1 VIDPKS
7 DNLPKSLVI
16 LGGGTAGWMA
26 AALFS
31 RALGRRCAI
40 TLVESEAIGT
50 VGVGE
55 ATIPPIRGFNQ
66 TLGLDEREFLRE
78 TKGAY
83 KLGIEFHGWTR
94 PGETY
99 FHPFGVYGVAPDPGY
114 FHQYWLKLTAQN
126 RAGPL
131 DDYSL
136 CAQAARRGRFG
147 QQSTDPRSPLST
159 FGSAFH
165 FDAGLYARYL
175 RGHAEARGVKRIEGK
190 IASVQQHGET
200 GDVTGLTLESGQAI
214 EGDLFIDCSG
224 FRGLL
229 IEGALQTG
237 YDDWTHWLPCDR
249 AVAVPCANGGD
260 FTPYTRS
267 TADAA
272 GWRWRIPLQH
282 RIGNGYVYSSRH
294 IDDEAA
300 AARLMA
306 NLDGEAQADPRFLRF
321 TTGRR
326 KLPWNRNVVA
336 LGLASGFL
344 EPLESTSIHL
354 IQTAIIRL
362 LNLLPIGG
370 DDVVA
375 RDEYNRLTIQEME
388 HIRDF
393 IILHYFINGRSGPL
407 WEACRAMSVPES
419 LHRKLEVFRSRGRV
433 VQLPDELFAEASW
446 IAVLLGQG
454 VTPHGYEP
462 MADARDPAD
471 VARRMAGMKNHI
483 AKVVAQM
490 PTHAA
495 FISEH
500 CRAPS

>member
-1 VIDPKS
+1 MGQGAPRRVVI
-7 DNLPKSLVI
+7 V
-16 LGGGTAGWMA
+16 GGGTAGWMA
-26 AALFS
+26 AAAF
-31 RALGRRCAI
+31 A
-40 TLVESEAIGT
+40 TLLKGSYGPVTLIESEEIGT

-55 ATIPPIRGFNQ
+55 ATVPPIRFFNQ
-66 TLGLDEREFLRE
+66 LLGLDENAFL
-78 TKGAY
+78 KAAQGSF
-83 KLGIEFHGWTR
+83 KLGIQFDGWAGEGTR
-94 PGETY
+94 Y
-99 FHPFGVYGVAPDPGY
+99 LHPFGTYGAPIDGLS
-114 FHQYWLKLTAQN
+114 FHQHWLSQKAQ
-126 RAGPL
+126 GDTSEL
-131 DDYSL
+131 DDY
-136 CAQAARRGRFG
+136 CVAAVAAREGRFSRG
-147 QQSTDPRSPLST
+147 DGDPRSVFST
-159 FGSAFH
+159 FGYAFH
-165 FDAGLYARYL
+165 FDAGLYARHL
-175 RGHAEARGVKRIEGK
+175 RGHAEARGVARIEGK
-190 IASVQQHGET
+190 IASVQQHDET
-200 GDVTGLTLESGQAI
+200 GDVTGVTLESGQAI
-214 EGDLFIDCSG
+214 AGDLFIDCSG

-229 IEGALQTG
+229 IEGALNTG

-306 NLDGEAQADPRFLRF
+306 NLDGQAQADPRFLRF

-370 DDVVA
+370 DDAVA

-407 WEACRAMSVPES
+407 WEACRAMSVPDS
-419 LHRKLEVFRSRGRV
+419 LHRKLEVYRSRGRV

-446 IAVLLGQG
+446 IAVLLGQR
-454 VTPHGYEP
+454 VTPQGYEP

-483 AKVVAQM
+483 AKVVAKM

>member
-1 VIDPKS
+1 MGQGAPRRVVI
-7 DNLPKSLVI
+7 V
-16 LGGGTAGWMA
+16 GGGTAGWMA
-26 AALFS
+26 AAAF
-31 RALGRRCAI
+31 A
-40 TLVESEAIGT
+40 TLLKGSYGPVTLIESEEIGT

-55 ATIPPIRGFNQ
+55 ATVPPIRFFNQ
-66 TLGLDEREFLRE
+66 LLGLDENDFLKA
-78 TKGAY
+78 TQGSF
-83 KLGIEFHGWTR
+83 KLGIQFDGWAGEGTR
-94 PGETY
+94 Y
-99 FHPFGVYGVAPDPGY
+99 LHPFGTYGAPIDGLS
-114 FHQYWLKLTAQN
+114 FHQHWLSQ
-126 RAGPL
+126 RARGDASAL
-131 DDYSL
+131 DDY
-136 CAQAARRGRFG
+136 CVAAVAARENRFSRGDG
-147 QQSTDPRSPLST
+147 DPRSVYST
-159 FGSAFH
+159 FGYAFH

-200 GDVTGLTLESGQAI
+200 GDVTGVTLESGQAI

-249 AVAVPCANGGD
+249 AVAVPCANGGE

-407 WEACRAMSVPES
+407 WEACRAMSVPDS

>member
-1 VIDPKS
+1 MAQGAPRRVVI
-7 DNLPKSLVI
+7 V
-16 LGGGTAGWMA
+16 GGGTAGWMA
-26 AALFS
+26 AAAFATLLKG
-31 RALGRRCAI
+31 AYGPI
-40 TLVESEAIGT
+40 TLVESEEIGT

-55 ATIPPIRGFNQ
+55 ATVPPIRFFNQ
-66 TLGLDEREFLRE
+66 LLGLDENAFLKA
-78 TKGAY
+78 TQGSF
-83 KLGIEFHGWTR
+83 KLGIQFDGWA
-94 PGETY
+94 GEGKRY
-99 FHPFGVYGVAPDPGY
+99 LHPFGTYGAPIDGLS
-114 FHQYWLKLTAQN
+114 FHQHWLSQ
-126 RAGPL
+126 RARGDASEL
-131 DDYSL
+131 DDY
-136 CAQAARRGRFG
+136 CVAAVAARENRFSRGDG
-147 QQSTDPRSPLST
+147 DPRSVFST
-159 FGSAFH
+159 FGYAFH

-175 RGHAEARGVKRIEGK
+175 RGHAEARGVTRIEGK
-190 IASVQQHGET
+190 IATVQQHGET
-200 GDVTGLTLESGQAI
+200 GDVTGVTLESGQAV

-229 IEGALQTG
+229 IEGALKTG

-249 AVAVPCANGGD
+249 AVAVPCANGGE

-294 IDDEAA
+294 VSDEAA
-300 AARLMA
+300 AARLLA

-326 KLPWNRNVVA
+326 KQFWNRNVVA

-362 LNLLPIGG
+362 LNLLPLGP

-407 WEACRAMSVPES
+407 WEACRGMPVPDS
-419 LHRKLEVFRSRGRV
+419 LHRKLEVFRARGRV
-433 VQLPDELFAEASW
+433 VQLTDELFAEASW
-446 IAVLLGQG
+446 IAVLMGQG
-454 VTPHGYEP
+454 VMPTGHEP
-462 MADARDPAD
+462 MADVRDPAD

-483 AKVVAQM
+483 ARVVSQM

>member
-1 VIDPKS
+1 MGQGAPRRVVI
-7 DNLPKSLVI
+7 V
-16 LGGGTAGWMA
+16 GGGTAGWMA
-26 AALFS
+26 AAAF
-31 RALGRRCAI
+31 A
-40 TLVESEAIGT
+40 TLLKGSYGPVTLIESEEIGT

-55 ATIPPIRGFNQ
+55 ATVPPIRFFNQ
-66 TLGLDEREFLRE
+66 LLGLDENDFLKA
-78 TKGAY
+78 TQGSF
-83 KLGIEFHGWTR
+83 KLGIQFDGWA
-94 PGETY
+94 GEGRRY
-99 FHPFGVYGVAPDPGY
+99 LHPFGTYGAPIDGLS
-114 FHQYWLKLTAQN
+114 FHQHWLSQ
-126 RAGPL
+126 RARGDTSAL
-131 DDYSL
+131 DDY
-136 CAQAARRGRFG
+136 CVAAVAAREGRFSRG
-147 QQSTDPRSPLST
+147 DGDPRSVFST
-159 FGSAFH
+159 FGYAFH

-175 RGHAEARGVKRIEGK
+175 RGHAETRGVARIEGK

-200 GDVTGLTLESGQAI
+200 GDVTGVTLESGQAI

-229 IEGALQTG
+229 IEGALRTG

-249 AVAVPCANGGD
+249 AVAVPCANGGE

-294 IDDEAA
+294 IGDEDAA
-300 AARLMA
+300 KVLMES
-306 NLDGEAQADPRFLRF
+306 LDGQAQADPRFLRF

-375 RDEYNRLTIQEME
+375 RDEYNRLTIQEVE

-407 WEACRAMSVPES
+407 WEACRAMSVPDS

-454 VTPHGYEP
+454 VMPHGYEP

>member
-1 VIDPKS
+1 MGQGAPRRVVI
-7 DNLPKSLVI
+7 V
-16 LGGGTAGWMA
+16 GGGTAGWMA
-26 AALFS
+26 AAAF
-31 RALGRRCAI
+31 A
-40 TLVESEAIGT
+40 TLLKGSYGPVTLIESEEIGT

-55 ATIPPIRGFNQ
+55 ATVPPIRFFNQ
-66 TLGLDEREFLRE
+66 LLGLDENDFLK
-78 TKGAY
+78 TTQGSF
-83 KLGIEFHGWTR
+83 KLGIQFDGWA
-94 PGETY
+94 GEGKRY
-99 FHPFGVYGVAPDPGY
+99 LHPFGTYGAPIDGLS
-114 FHQYWLKLTAQN
+114 FHQHWLSQ
-126 RAGPL
+126 RARGDASAL
-131 DDYSL
+131 DDY
-136 CAQAARRGRFG
+136 CVAAVAARENRFSRGDG
-147 QQSTDPRSPLST
+147 DPRSVFST
-159 FGSAFH
+159 FGYAFH

-175 RGHAEARGVKRIEGK
+175 RGHAEARGVARIEGK

-200 GDVTGLTLESGQAI
+200 GDVIGVTLESGQAV

-229 IEGALQTG
+229 IEGALKTG

-294 IDDEAA
+294 ISDEDAA
-300 AARLMA
+300 KVLMES
-306 NLDGEAQADPRFLRF
+306 LDGPAQADPRFLRF

-362 LNLLPIGG
+362 LNLLPISG

-407 WEACRAMSVPES
+407 WEACRAMAVPES
-419 LHRKLEVFRSRGRV
+419 LHRKLDVFRSRGRV
-433 VQLPDELFAEASW
+433 IQLPDELFAEASW

-454 VTPHGYEP
+454 VMPEGYEP

-483 AKVVAQM
+483 ARAVLQM
-490 PTHAA
+490 PTHAG